1 MAIPKASAF
10 TMGILLTAIAFLSTN
25 ALADEIPD
33 IKTPEGWRSEKITMP
48 PGFAPTMKLQGI
60 EDIRFAPG
68 MFDGKSDEFFSY
80 VIMFWVP
87 EKQVVT
93 KQLLENELLTYYQG
107 LSKAVMRDQPA
118 DTSKFSVT
126 LKPVKQKADAAKPA
140 FLGHDR
146 QDFTGDLDWVE
157 PFVTK
162 KSQKLHFDVQS
173 WHCQKSKHRVVFI
186 AASPQP
192 ATSKVWKSMRDI
204 RAGFQCHAE

>member
-1 MAIPKASAF
+1 MPLRLSFSSLVGAVCVLALPSIN
-10 TMGILLTAIAFLSTN
+10 LTA
-25 ALADEIPD
+25 ADIPD
-33 IKTPEGWRSEKITMP
+33 IKTPDGWRSEKIKMP
-48 PGFAPTMKLQGI
+48 PAFAPAMKLQGV

-80 VIMFWVP
+80 AILFWVP

-93 KQLLENELLTYYQG
+93 KQLLEQELLTYYQG
-107 LSKAVMRDQPA
+107 LSKAVSRDTPV

-146 QDFTGDLDWVE
+146 QDFTGHLDWVE

-162 KSQKLHFDVQS
+162 KAQKLYFDVQS
-173 WHCQKSKHRVVFI
+173 WHCQASKHRVVFI

-192 ATSKVWKSMRDI
+192 ATAKVWKSMRDI
-204 RAGFQCHAE
+204 RTGFQCHAK